1 MVESEDVELW
11 IPRAN
16 SKLYSV
22 RLSREMAP
30 LTLTLFK
37 GQLYIIIQK
46 EQTIVTKQRMMGEAG
61 KDEWKN
67 RFKKGN
73 QRNFWI

>member
-1 MVESEDVELW
+1 
-11 IPRAN
+11 
-16 SKLYSV
+16 
-22 RLSREMAP
+22 MAP

-46 EQTIVTKQRMMGEAG
+46 VQTIVTKQRMMDKAG

-73 QRNFWI
+73 QRNFWG

>member
-1 MVESEDVELW
+1 MANSSFFLLELSRILFSLNIFDLRLVESEDVELC

-16 SKLYSV
+16 SKLYNV

-37 GQLYIIIQK
+37 GQLYIII
-46 EQTIVTKQRMMGEAG
+46 
-61 KDEWKN
+61 
-67 RFKKGN
+67 
-73 QRNFWI
+73 